1 MPLHYR
7 GVFLCPE
14 PNLFFNPTLFIE
26 YENYYKMKQENPVTG
41 FADTFLSKL
50 KEQSFTIIV
59 MVGIIWYQGR
69 LMEERVAYWQKLYE
83 ESETHTEQ
91 ITKENREDLLERIKY
106 LQDQRDKYVEES
118 LNELKNK

>member
-1 MPLHYR
+1 MS
-7 GVFLCPE
+7 
-14 PNLFFNPTLFIE
+14 
-26 YENYYKMKQENPVTG
+26 ENTNPVSG

-83 ESETHTEQ
+83 DNKAYIEQ
-91 ITKENREDLLERIKY
+91 TTKEDKQIMLDRIKY
-106 LQDQRDKYVEES
+106 LQEQRDKYVEEA